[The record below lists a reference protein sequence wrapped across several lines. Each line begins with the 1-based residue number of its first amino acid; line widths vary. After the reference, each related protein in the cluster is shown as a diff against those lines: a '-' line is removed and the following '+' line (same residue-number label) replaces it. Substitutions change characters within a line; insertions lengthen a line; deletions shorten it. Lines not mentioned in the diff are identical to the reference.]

1 MSIPASQ
8 SATLQVPPGACDCH
22 MHFYGPRDRYPL
34 APTCPVEPPTGSVSD
49 YREIQA
55 RLGLERV
62 VIVQPTAYG
71 FDNRCQLDA
80 MAALGDCAR
89 GVVVVGPEAEDAELV
104 SLTAAG
110 VRGIRFHMLPGGVL
124 PWDWLPEMA
133 ARVSEFGWHVQLQLD
148 GRLLS
153 EKEDTL
159 RRLPGTVVI
168 DHVGKFLE
176 PVTEDDQSFQALLR
190 LVESGRWWVKLSA
203 PYETS
208 KTGPP
213 LYADVGVLA
222 KALVRAAPDRML
234 WASNWPHPSA
244 QDNPPDDAVLLDLL
258 LDWIDEDGLRNRVL
272 VDNPASLYGF

>member
-1 MSIPASQ
+1 
-8 SATLQVPPGACDCH
+8 L
-22 MHFYGPRDRYPL
+22 
-34 APTCPVEPPTGSVSD
+34 SD
-49 YREIQA
+49 

-62 VIVQPTAYG
+62 VVVQPTAYG

-89 GVVVVGPEAEDAELV
+89 GVVVVGPEVEDAELE

-124 PWDWLPEMA
+124 TWDLLPEMA
-133 ARVSEFGWHVQLQLD
+133 ARVGEFGWHVQLQLD
-148 GRLLS
+148 GRLLT

-176 PVTEDDQSFQALLR
+176 PVTEDDDNFQVLLR

-208 KTGPP
+208 KTGAP
-213 LYADVGVLA
+213 LYEDVGRLA
-222 KALVRAAPDRML
+222 KALVRTAPDRML

-244 QDNPPDDAVLLDLL
+244 QDDRPDDGVLLDLL
-258 LDWIDEDGLRNRVL
+258 REWIDDDALRDRVL
-272 VDNPASLYGF
+272 VDNPAGLYGF

>member
-1 MSIPASQ
+1 MNDPEPH
-8 SATLQVPPGACDCH
+8 SAALPTPPGACDCH
-22 MHFYGPRDRYPL
+22 MHFYGPRERYPL
-34 APTCPVEPPTGSVSD
+34 APTCPVEPPAGSVSD
-49 YREIQA
+49 YRRIQS

-62 VIVQPTAYG
+62 VAVQPTAYG

-89 GVVVVGPEAEDAELV
+89 GVVVVGAAVEDAELE

-124 PWDWLPEMA
+124 PWELLPEMA
-133 ARVSEFGWHVQLQLD
+133 ARVGEFGWHVQLQLD
-148 GRLLS
+148 GRLLT

-159 RRLPGTVVI
+159 HRLPGTVVI

-176 PVTEDDQSFQALLR
+176 PVAEDHESFQVLLR

-208 KTGPP
+208 NTGPP
-213 LYADVGVLA
+213 LYEDVGRLA
-222 KALVRAAPDRML
+222 RALVHAAPDRML

-244 QDNPPDDAVLLDLL
+244 QDHPPDDGVLLDLL
-258 LDWIDEDGLRNRVL
+258 LDWIDDDALRNRVL
-272 VDNPASLYGF
+272 VDNPVNLYGF